1 MSSDQALIIQFQQSS
16 NREAVFTELMR
27 KHQQKVYYQIKRMV
41 LEHADADDIAQMVWI
56 KVWNKL
62 DGFKMESEFTTWL
75 FRVAYNET
83 LNYIQKQKKQGSR
96 LSYDVLFT
104 YENATGNSDEPKST
118 EIQIAL
124 DRSIKQLPEKQR
136 IVFML
141 RYFEGYDYE
150 KIAGIMGT
158 TVGGAKANFH
168 QAVKK
173 IEKFVTSL

>member
-1 MSSDQALIIQFQQSS
+1 MSSDQELIIQFQQSI
-16 NREAVFTELMR
+16 NKEAVFTQLVQ
-27 KHQQKVYYQIKRMV
+27 KHQQKVYYQIKRMM
-41 LEHADADDIAQMVWI
+41 LNHADADDIAQLVWI

-62 DGFKMESEFTTWL
+62 DGFKMESEFSTWI
-75 FRVAYNET
+75 FRIAYNET
-83 LNYIQKQKKQGSR
+83 LNFIQKQKKQGGK
-96 LSYDVLFT
+96 LSNDDLNT
-104 YENATGNSDEPKST
+104 YENASGSSDEPKST

-124 DRSIKQLPEKQR
+124 DSAIKQLPEKQR

-141 RYFEGYDYE
+141 RYFDNYDYE

-173 IEKFVTSL
+173 IEKFVKKL

>member
-1 MSSDQALIIQFQQSS
+1 MSSDQELIIQFQQSI
-16 NREAVFTELMR
+16 NKEDVFTQLVQ

-41 LEHADADDIAQMVWI
+41 LNHADADDIAQLVWI

-62 DGFKMESEFTTWL
+62 DGFKMESEFSTWI
-75 FRVAYNET
+75 FRIAYTET
-83 LNYIQKQKKQGSR
+83 LNFIQKQKKQGGK
-96 LSYDVLFT
+96 LSNDDLNT
-104 YENATGNSDEPKST
+104 YENASGSSDEPKST

-124 DRSIKQLPEKQR
+124 DSAIKQLPEKQR

-141 RYFEGYDYE
+141 RYFDNYDYE

-173 IEKFVTSL
+173 IKKFVKKL

>member
-1 MSSDQALIIQFQQSS
+1 MPSDHELIIQFQQSI
-16 NREAVFTELMR
+16 NKEAVFTQLLR

-41 LEHADADDIAQMVWI
+41 LEHADADDIAQLVWI

-62 DGFKMESEFTTWL
+62 DGFKMESEFSTWI
-75 FRVAYNET
+75 FRIAYNET
-83 LNYIQKQKKQGSR
+83 LNYLQKQKKQSTR
-96 LSYDVLFT
+96 LSNDDLFT
-104 YENATGNSDEPKST
+104 YENASGSSDEPKTT

-124 DRSIKQLPEKQR
+124 ESAIKQLPEKQR

-141 RYFEGYDYE
+141 RYFDGYEYE

-173 IEKFVTSL
+173 IEKFVKKL

>member
-1 MSSDQALIIQFQQSS
+1 MSSDQALIIQFQQSG

-96 LSYDVLFT
+96 LSNDDLFT
-104 YENATGNSDEPKST
+104 YENATGSSDEPKST

-173 IEKFVTSL
+173 IEKFVAAL

>member
-1 MSSDQALIIQFQQSS
+1 MPSDQELIIQFQQSI
-16 NREAVFTELMR
+16 NKEAVFTQLLR

-41 LEHADADDIAQMVWI
+41 LEHADADDIAQLVWI

-62 DGFKMESEFTTWL
+62 DGFKMESEFSTWV
-75 FRVAYNET
+75 FRIAYNES

-96 LSYDVLFT
+96 LSNDDVFT
-104 YENATGNSDEPKST
+104 YENASGSSDEPKTT

-124 DRSIKQLPEKQR
+124 ESAIKQLPEKQR

-141 RYFEGYDYE
+141 RYFDDYEYE

-173 IEKFVTSL
+173 IEKFIKKL